1 MAIGEL
7 PIRRRS
13 RFSFIIPSLTL
24 LMGSTWNYN
33 RAVCTKYLLVM
44 TELLMKHHVNL
55 FGQETLSLLLVPVEV
70 TQYFPSVFCVSSLT
84 LQTGLTFN
92 LQSQYCTKEVLLLL
106 IIVNELSLAFRHLHH
121 KQALH
126 PTCNLDTVSSNYS
139 YYLYY
144 CQRRFIIL
152 TGVYNFQ
159 RHCVCCESI
168 GQFERQIGQNRNVC
182 FVCFVRSFVSDI

>member
-44 TELLMKHHVNL
+44 TDLLMKHHVNL

-70 TQYFPSVFCVSSLT
+70 TQYFPSVFLRFVAYITNRSHIQPAILILHQGSTLT
-84 LQTGLTFN
+84 AN
-92 LQSQYCTKEVLLLL
+92 
-106 IIVNELSLAFRHLHH
+106 
-121 KQALH
+121 
-126 PTCNLDTVSSNYS
+126 
-139 YYLYY
+139 Y
-144 CQRRFIIL
+144 CQRTVF
-152 TGVYNFQ
+152 
-159 RHCVCCESI
+159 SI
-168 GQFERQIGQNRNVC
+168 
-182 FVCFVRSFVSDI
+182 SSPTP